1 MRRSSGVDKRPHH
14 GAVPLQAQPRPSTC
28 TRPDRSNPLR
38 RSYAFLT
45 SPGHL
50 GVPKHSPPSTTRKA
64 GAKRTCT
71 RNESTTMA
79 TTLHHKHP
87 VTFSYIKHDGLVQ
100 FSPVFEPNRR
110 HNEPQRQK
118 CGPFRVKGRRKNT
131 RTIVHGQYRHET
143 GNSTNKTNRKDTWTN
158 LVPFFLRVG
167 PLKATFEL
175 PNRTRHACS
184 RNVTVACSI
193 QP

>member
-38 RSYAFLT
+38 RSYTFLT

-71 RNESTTMA
+71 RNEVQQWQ
-79 TTLHHKHP
+79 TTLHQYHP
-87 VTFSYIKHDGLVQ
+87 ITFSYIKNERSVQ
-100 FSPVFEPNRR
+100 ISPVFEPNRR
-110 HNEPQRQK
+110 HNEPQGQK
-118 CGPFRVKGRRKNT
+118 IWPFSCERASKKHANDRTRPVSTRDGQLDQQNEQKGYMDQPCAIFSTSWAVKG
-131 RTIVHGQYRHET
+131 H
-143 GNSTNKTNRKDTWTN
+143 
-158 LVPFFLRVG
+158 F
-167 PLKATFEL
+167 
-175 PNRTRHACS
+175 
-184 RNVTVACSI
+184 
-193 QP
+193 